1 VAHFLRSFRHRNYQL
16 FFGGQLIS
24 LTGTWMQQIAQAW
37 LVYRLTRSSAL
48 LGLVSFSGQI
58 PVFLLAAVGG
68 AAADRLNRHRIIVW
82 TQTLSMV
89 LAFILAALTL
99 SHVVQV
105 WHLFV
110 LAAFLGCVNAFDIP
124 ARQAF
129 MVDMVGRED
138 LMNAI
143 ALNSSMVN
151 GARVVGPA
159 IAGGVVAWVGEG
171 WCFFL
176 NGVSYIAVI
185 AGLLLMRL
193 EHARRAVRSGR
204 SAAADIVD
212 GFRYVGRTTPVRAL
226 LTLLGVVSLTAMPYA
241 VLMPVF
247 AEEILHGGAA
257 GLGLLTGASG
267 VGALGGALSL
277 AMRRGVRGLGT
288 WVAVSTF
295 AFGVA
300 LLLFSLSRSFWL
312 SAALLVPVGAAMMVQ
327 MAASNTLIQAMVPD
341 HLRGR
346 VMSVYSMMFMGMAPF
361 GALFAGWM
369 AERAGAPRTVAI
381 GGIVCLG
388 AATIFRLRLPG
399 IRGEARQLII
409 AQGLAG
415 GDPAQEITGPG
426 DQVPLRVKQS
436 G

>member
-1 VAHFLRSFRHRNYQL
+1 MLRALRHRNYRL

-24 LTGTWMQQIAQAW
+24 LTGTWMQQIAQSW

-58 PVFLLAAVGG
+58 PVFVLAVLGG
-68 AAADRLNRHRIIVW
+68 AAADRLNRHRIIVS
-82 TQTLSMV
+82 TQTLAMTLAFV
-89 LAFILAALTL
+89 LAGLTL
-99 SHVVQV
+99 TGQVRV

-110 LAAFLGCVNAFDIP
+110 LAALLGVVNAFDMP

-129 MVDMVGRED
+129 MADMVARED

-143 ALNSSMVN
+143 ALNSSIVN
-151 GARVVGPA
+151 GARMVGPA
-159 IAGGVVAWVGEG
+159 IAGAVIAWVGEG

-185 AGLLLMRL
+185 AGLLMMRRL
-193 EHARRAVRSGR
+193 DAGRAVRSGR
-204 SAAADIVD
+204 SPIGDIAD
-212 GFRYVGRTTPVRAL
+212 GFRFIRRTAPV
-226 LTLLGVVSLTAMPYA
+226 LTLLLLIGVVSLTAMPYA

-247 AEEILHGGAA
+247 ADQILHGGVA

-295 AFGVA
+295 GLGVA
-300 LLLFSLSRSFWL
+300 LLLFAWSRSFWL
-312 SAALLVPVGAAMMVQ
+312 SAAVLVPIGAAMMVQ
-327 MAASNTLIQAMVPD
+327 MAASYTLIQAMVPD

-346 VMSVYSMMFMGMAPF
+346 VMAVYSMMFMGMAPF

-369 AERAGAPRTVAI
+369 ADRIGAPRTVAI
-381 GGIVCLG
+381 GGGVAVV
-388 AATIFRLRLPG
+388 AAIAFRLRLPA
-399 IRGEARQLII
+399 IRPEARQLIV
-409 AQGLAG
+409 AQGFAG
-415 GDPAQEITGPG
+415 GDPVQEMTGPG
-426 DQVPLRVKQS
+426 QDVPLRAK